1 MRPRAYLPTACVFG
15 NLGTKRTSNNLVT
28 KADSNDLGSV
38 TISGEL
44 VHKLDQ
50 VVDPGDVGI
59 GVAS

>member
-1 MRPRAYLPTACVFG
+1 MCPRAYLPTACVFG
-15 NLGTKRTSNNLVT
+15 NLGTKGTSNDLVA

-44 VHKLDQ
+44 VHILDQ